1 MKLVILTEGALAP
14 TEALWQAAVEH
25 LAQKLGRVTPLD
37 AAAVPAERPQAIAYL
52 DAWAGD
58 EASRWRLELR
68 RFADDHVPVYVRPDP
83 DRNAAVR
90 ALAARSVRVACWSP
104 GPAELAE
111 PLLHHLGMA
120 RRVDP
125 LVCDAGPDALAQL
138 LAGLDVAAGEAVL
151 VGATMPHETDQAARC
166 GLAVEPGERL
176 VELAAAANPASA

>member
-37 AAAVPAERPQAIAYL
+37 AADVPAKRPEAIAYL
-52 DAWAGD
+52 DAWAGED
-58 EASRWRLELR
+58 ASRWRLELR

-90 ALAARSVRVACWSP
+90 GLRARGVSVACWSP

-111 PLLHHLGMA
+111 PLLHHLGLA
-120 RRVDP
+120 RRVEP
-125 LVCDAGPDALAQL
+125 LVCDAGPDALTGL
-138 LAGLDVAAGEAVL
+138 LSGLDAAASEAVL
-151 VGATMPHETDQAARC
+151 VGATMPHEAEQAERC
-166 GLAVEPGERL
+166 GVAVEPGARL
-176 VELAAAANPASA
+176 VELAAAADPA